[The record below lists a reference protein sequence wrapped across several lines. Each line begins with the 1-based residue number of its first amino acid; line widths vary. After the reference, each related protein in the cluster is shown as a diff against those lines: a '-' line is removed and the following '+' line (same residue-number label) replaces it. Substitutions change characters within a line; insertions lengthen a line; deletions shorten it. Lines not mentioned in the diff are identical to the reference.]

1 MSNMTTTETALRT
14 LDFAANSSTT
24 FKVRMFEIDG
34 APWFVAT
41 DVCRSLGLDV
51 TGGSTNHLKKLDADE
66 RQPVPL
72 NLVRG
77 WAGVVPRPPSS
88 PSPGSSS

>member
-1 MSNMTTTETALRT
+1 MTTTETALRT